1 MKTVIFSTILWL
13 PIMPKYYVE
22 TGTLQEIVSSS
33 SPFNAC
39 VGAVHK
45 ASNRYLET
53 GESSVTLGDSFIVNE
68 KGFPSN
74 RKPFTLDT
82 ANDTMLS
89 PARIIEAYEN
99 DGHG

>member
-1 MKTVIFSTILWL
+1 
-13 PIMPKYYVE
+13 MPKYYVE

-39 VGAVHK
+39 VMAVHR

-53 GESSVTLGDSFIVNE
+53 GKSGVTLGDSFIVNQ

-74 RKPFTLDT
+74 REPFTLDT
-82 ANDTMLS
+82 TNDTMLATS
-89 PARIIEAYEN
+89 RIIEAYEN
-99 DGHG
+99 GRHE